1 MRSDDA
7 LLLDMLI
14 AARRV
19 ERFVE
24 GMTYPEFQDD
34 DMAQSAVIRELQVLG
49 EAARLVSKETR
60 DVLNGIDWRTM
71 IGMRNRLVH
80 EYFAIRLDVVWQ
92 TTQND
97 IPPVIEELTRV
108 VPADSDGEEANE
120 LDSI

>member
-92 TTQND
+92 TTQDD
-97 IPPVIEELTRV
+97 IPPVIKELTRV
-108 VPADSDGEEANE
+108 VPADDDGEEANE
-120 LDSI
+120 DHST

>member
-92 TTQND
+92 TTQDD

-108 VPADSDGEEANE
+108 VPADGDGEEANE
-120 LDSI
+120 DHST

>member
-108 VPADSDGEEANE
+108 VPADGDGEEANE
-120 LDSI
+120 DHST